1 MPLDVVAV
9 ITAKPGS
16 EDVVQQALEEL
27 ATTTRT
33 EEGCIAYAVHRSVAD
48 GTVFVTVEQWRESA
62 DLDAHLQA
70 PHLQHALAV
79 TGEHLAAP
87 PAIHPLQPVSV

>member
-16 EDVVQQALEEL
+16 EEVVQQALSEL
-27 ATTTRT
+27 VTATRT
-33 EEGCIAYAVHRSVAD
+33 EEGCLSYALNRSAAD
-48 GTVFVTVEQWRESA
+48 PAVFVTVEQWREQA
-62 DLDAHLQA
+62 DLDAHLQT

-79 TGEHLAAP
+79 AGEHLAAP
-87 PAIHPLQPVSV
+87 PAIHPLQPVSG